1 MRPNHKEIGA
11 QLLHCAGNHLE
22 RSAFL
27 DVFRLPVI
35 AKAIRV
41 QKRDQLLGHPEA
53 LTRNVFINVVLA
65 DPGIGQLSLRQREE
79 RMDQPSLR
87 VPSSPKVMLVLTTFA
102 DGSDRSTA
110 ARAVR

>member
-1 MRPNHKEIGA
+1 
-11 QLLHCAGNHLE
+11 
-22 RSAFL
+22 
-27 DVFRLPVI
+27 VFRLPVI